1 MSYMNINRCSVTNT
15 KASCILYTRG
25 GRGGGVLGSLQLCV
39 NLSGSTGLV
48 ALTGLVGGLLLLQ
61 RCSLESL
68 DDIQAGSGGLE
79 RRLRWEGRGGGVLGS
94 LKLCVNLSGWTGLVG
109 LTGVTGGLLLLQR
122 CSLESSDAVQMDSG
136 GLERRLRWEG
146 MGGAVESKGE
156 EAEEEKGER
165 RQWVMAVII

>member
-1 MSYMNINRCSVTNT
+1 M
-15 KASCILYTRG
+15 
-25 GRGGGVLGSLQLCV
+25 

-48 ALTGLVGGLLLLQ
+48 ALTGLIGGLLLLQ

-156 EAEEEKGER
+156 EPEEEKGER